1 MAECIDFCLY
11 LIFPVFPSVDFMR
24 NLFSSALGL
33 SSAEKVLDELTL
45 DGVARYI
52 NSGKCESLPAFTLP
66 PTGVD
71 RFTTYEPVSTMQLL
85 LIEPQASLL
94 SCR

>member
-1 MAECIDFCLY
+1 
-11 LIFPVFPSVDFMR
+11 VDFMR

-52 NSGKCESLPAFTLP
+52 NSETSRAILCLGKGALPGT
-66 PTGVD
+66 
-71 RFTTYEPVSTMQLL
+71 
-85 LIEPQASLL
+85 I
-94 SCR
+94 